1 MLLSGIRINKTT
13 FMPKVG
19 FDILKV
25 LKRKKIK
32 GIEHFYLAP
41 IGEDQGVWVSEQDL
55 IKNYTRF

>member
-1 MLLSGIRINKTT
+1 
-13 FMPKVG
+13 MPKVG

-25 LKRKKIK
+25 LKRKKVK